1 MSHPDRALVRIVNE
15 DRDGNALMTRVY
27 DEFGNELTC
36 VTKVMWEA
44 EVGKLAKATLDVLAV
59 NAQLQAENATLV
71 AEVSARTAE
80 IVTLKQKLADAMMY
94 IKMYQAER
102 PRLRGDAI
110 HTEMHQ
116 IEIEVW
122 ENMIHRMQLV
132 RKEFGA

>member
-1 MSHPDRALVRIVNE
+1 MVL
-15 DRDGNALMTRVY
+15 RDPIK
-27 DEFGNELTC
+27 E
-36 VTKVMWEA
+36 
-44 EVGKLAKATLDVLAV
+44 

-102 PRLRGDAI
+102 PRPRGDAI